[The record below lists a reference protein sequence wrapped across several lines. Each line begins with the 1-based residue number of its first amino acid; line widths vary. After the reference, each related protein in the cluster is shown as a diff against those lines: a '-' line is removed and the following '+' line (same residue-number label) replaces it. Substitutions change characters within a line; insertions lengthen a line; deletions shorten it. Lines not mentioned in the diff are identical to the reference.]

1 MHMVWTLSSHA
12 KRRFYTLTQTFQA
25 YADLGCTRFPAI
37 LLFSFNASLELQW
50 YGTVQTRSNVI
61 EVTVLQNHLG
71 FIYSMDVFH
80 EAGTTD
86 SPSKTETLVSRDSVG
101 FHSLVQDPN
110 SATQLSTLNIL
121 ATAMDRMAK
130 TSTSYGESDG
140 GASLYNLEALRK
152 REQED
157 PSRV

>member
-1 MHMVWTLSSHA
+1 MHLVWTLSSHA
-12 KRRFYTLTQTFQA
+12 KRRFHTLTRTLQA
-25 YADLGCTRFPAI
+25 CADLGCTRTPAI
-37 LLFSFNASLELQW
+37 FLFSFNASSELQW

-61 EVTVLQNHLG
+61 EVAVLQNCLG

-86 SPSKTETLVSRDSVG
+86 SSSKTGTFVSQDSVG
-101 FHSLVQDPN
+101 FHHLVQDPS
-110 SATQLSTLNIL
+110 SAAQLSTLSIL
-121 ATAMDRMAK
+121 AMAMDRTAK
-130 TSTSYGESDG
+130 TLTLYGESDG
-140 GASLYNLEALRK
+140 GAALYNLESLRK